1 MKRINNKKILCFD
14 LDNVICITDKS
25 HNYSKSKPNLKVI
38 KFINS
43 LFLKKNYI
51 IKIYTARGMGKFDGN
66 LKKVKTKYEKLT
78 KLQLRKWK
86 LKYHELVMGKISY
99 DLFVDDKAF
108 GFKKN
113 WIIDY
118 KKKLLKLN

>member
-1 MKRINNKKILCFD
+1 
-14 LDNVICITDKS
+14 
-25 HNYSKSKPNLKVI
+25 
-38 KFINS
+38 
-43 LFLKKNYI
+43 
-51 IKIYTARGMGKFDGN
+51 MGKFDGN

-118 KKKLLKLN
+118 KKNQSYNYTWYSGYHHIFNMLK

>member
-1 MKRINNKKILCFD
+1 MNNKKILCFD
-14 LDNVICITDKS
+14 LDNVICITDKY
-25 HNYSKSKPNLKVI
+25 HDYNNSKPNLEVI

-43 LFLKKNYI
+43 LFLKRNYI
-51 IKIYTARGMGKFDGN
+51 IKIYTARGMGKFNGN

-78 KLQLRKWK
+78 KLQLKRWK

-99 DLFVDDKAF
+99 DLFIDDKAF

-113 WIIDY
+113 WIKDY